1 MKVLVISDSHL
12 KNDWTTLRINYDL
25 VIHAGDHQMSH
36 EWMIKNTDYFVDGN
50 NDWGGKNIETFEIEG
65 VKFVLVHG
73 DEQHVKNHQGVNDE
87 LKELALKNKAH
98 IVIFGHT
105 HIPLL
110 KKINGVYYL
119 NPGSI
124 GKPRNTMNQKT
135 YAEITIE
142 DGSIKNII
150 IKEL

>member
-1 MKVLVISDSHL
+1 MKILVISDSHL
-12 KNDWTTLRINYDL
+12 NNDWTKLKVNYDL

-50 NDWGGKNIETFEIEG
+50 NDWGNQFIERFVIDG
-65 VKFVLVHG
+65 NRFVLVHG
-73 DEQHVKNHQGVNDE
+73 DEQHVKNNKNVSPE
-87 LKELALKNKAH
+87 LLDLAKKEEAQ

-110 KKINGVYYL
+110 EKVDGIYFL

-124 GKPRNTMNQKT
+124 SKPRLLNGIKT
-135 YAEITIE
+135 YAEISIE
-142 DGSIKNII
+142 DGTIKNIL
-150 IKEL
+150 IKSL